1 MSAATPPRAYAA
13 LAVLSLV
20 WGYSWI
26 VAKVAL
32 GYSGPF
38 AFAALRTLLATAC
51 LFVLLAAL
59 RRPLN
64 PPPLAPT
71 LALGLTQT
79 ALFLALST
87 WALAGAAAGKVAILV
102 FTMPF
107 WTLVMAR
114 FALGERVIGS
124 QWLAIALAAAGLVLV
139 LEPWSLKASLAG
151 KALAVVSGAV
161 WAASAIIARRFH
173 VSGRVDVLA
182 LTAWQMLLGAGPL
195 ALLAWLAPERAID
208 WQPLFVGALL
218 FHAVI
223 TTALGWLLWL
233 YILHHLPAGAA
244 SLNTLAIPVIAIVA
258 GWLQL
263 GERPSAAEWA
273 GMALVALALAVLSLR
288 AVAREIAP
296 K

>member
-1 MSAATPPRAYAA
+1 VSAAAPPRAYGA
-13 LAVLSLV
+13 LVLLSLV

-38 AFAALRTLLATAC
+38 AFAALRTALATAC
-51 LFVLLAAL
+51 LFALLAAL
-59 RRPLN
+59 RRPLA
-64 PPPLAPT
+64 PPPLKST

-107 WTLVMAR
+107 WTLLMAR
-114 FALGERVIGS
+114 HALGERVIGS
-124 QWLAIALAAAGLVLV
+124 QWIAIAFAFCGLVLI
-139 LEPWSLKASLAG
+139 LEPWSLKAALGA
-151 KALAVVSGAV
+151 KALAVAAGAV
-161 WAASAIIARRFH
+161 WAASAVIARRIH
-173 VSGRVDVLA
+173 ADRRTDVLA
-182 LTAWQMLLGAGPL
+182 LTAWQMLLGVGPL
-195 ALLAWLAPERAID
+195 AALALLAPERALD
-208 WQPLFVGALL
+208 WQPAFVGALL
-218 FHAVI
+218 FHGVI

-263 GERPSAAEWA
+263 GERPTAFEAA
-273 GMALVALALAVLSLR
+273 GMGLVALALALLSLR
-288 AVAREIAP
+288 ALLRQSAP

>member
-13 LAVLSLV
+13 LALLSLV

-26 VAKVAL
+26 VAKIAL
-32 GYSGPF
+32 DYSGPF
-38 AFAALRTLLATAC
+38 AFAALRTLLATVC
-51 LFVLLAAL
+51 LFALLAAL
-59 RRPLN
+59 RRPLA
-64 PPPLAPT
+64 PPPLAAT
-71 LALGLTQT
+71 VALGLTQT

-87 WALAGAAAGKVAILV
+87 WALAGAGAGKVAILV

-107 WTLVMAR
+107 WTLVLAR
-114 FALGERVIGS
+114 FTLGEQVIGS
-124 QWLAIALAAAGLVLV
+124 QWLAVGLAAAGLLLI
-139 LEPWSLKASLAG
+139 LEPWSLRASLGA
-151 KALAVVSGAV
+151 KTLAVAAGAA
-161 WAASAIIARRFH
+161 WAASAVIARRLQAGH
-173 VSGRVDVLA
+173 RGDVLG

-195 ALLAWLAPERAID
+195 ALLALLVPERPLD

-218 FHAVI
+218 FHSVI

-244 SLNTLAIPVIAIVA
+244 SLNSLAIPVIAIVA

-263 GERPSAAEWA
+263 NERPSAFEWA
-273 GMALVALALAVLSLR
+273 GMALVAIALAVLSLR
-288 AVAREIAP
+288 ALARQSAP

>member
-1 MSAATPPRAYAA
+1 MRTATPPRALAA
-13 LAVLSLV
+13 LVLLSLI

-59 RRPLN
+59 RRPLA

-79 ALFLALST
+79 ALFLGLST

-114 FALGERVIGS
+114 YALGERVIGA
-124 QWLAIALAAAGLVLV
+124 QWLAIGLAAAGLVLV

-173 VSGRVDVLA
+173 VSQRADVLA
-182 LTAWQMLLGAGPL
+182 LTAWQMLVGVGPL
-195 ALLAWLAPERAID
+195 ALVAWLAPERPID

-218 FHAVI
+218 FHGVI

-233 YILHHLPAGAA
+233 YILHHLPAGTA

-263 GERPSAAEWA
+263 GERPSAAEWG
-273 GMALVALALAVLSLR
+273 GMALVALALAMLSLR
-288 AVAREIAP
+288 AAAREIAP